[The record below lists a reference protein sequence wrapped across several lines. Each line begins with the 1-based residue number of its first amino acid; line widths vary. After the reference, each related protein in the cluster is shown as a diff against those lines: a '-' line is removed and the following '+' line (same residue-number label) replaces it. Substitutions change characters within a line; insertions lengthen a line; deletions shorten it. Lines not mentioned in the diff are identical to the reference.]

1 MQKQFHQKCVVALLA
16 MAFTGISYAEDMK
29 KTDMQKVTGLKM
41 PESVVQAKDGTIYI
55 SEINGF
61 DKDGDGQISKLD
73 ANGKL
78 TVFASGLDD
87 PKGLAIVGDK
97 LYVADKT
104 RIVEISPDGKW
115 KEFVSAAAFASKP
128 KFLNDLAADKEGN
141 LYVSDSGDLKS
152 GGQIYKISKDGSA
165 KLIADSK
172 NKDVLAPNGLL
183 ADGKNQLLEVDFE
196 SGILYRINLSN
207 GKLTKLAEGFGGAD
221 GLVKTPSGKIFI
233 SDWKTGKVYKVAN
246 GKAVLI
252 KEGYQSAADI
262 ALTNDGKTIMV
273 PDMKAG
279 ELDFIPAK

>member
-1 MQKQFHQKCVVALLA
+1 MQKKLNKKIIATMLM
-16 MAFTGISYAEDMK
+16 MAFAGMAQAKDL
-29 KTDMQKVTGLKM
+29 QKVTGLKM

-73 ANGKL
+73 KDGKL
-78 TVFASGLDD
+78 TVFATGMDD
-87 PKGLAIVGDK
+87 PKGLAIIGDK

-104 RIVEISPDGKW
+104 RILEVDKDGKW
-115 KEFVSAAAFASKP
+115 KVYTAATAFESKP
-128 KFLNDLAADKEGN
+128 KFLNDLEADKAGN

-152 GGQIYKISKDGSA
+152 GGQIYKIA
-165 KLIADSK
+165 KGGAPTLVVDSK
-172 NKDVLAPNGLL
+172 NKEVLAPNGLFSESP
-183 ADGKNQLLEVDFE
+183 KQLLEIDFE
-196 SGILYRINLSN
+196 SGILYRINLAT
-207 GKLTKLAEGFGGAD
+207 GKLTKVAEGFGGGD
-221 GLVKTPSGKIFI
+221 GLVKTKTGKIFI
-233 SDWKTGKVYKVAN
+233 SDWKTGKVYKAVK

-262 ALTNDGKTIMV
+262 ALTNDGKTLMV

>member
-1 MQKQFHQKCVVALLA
+1 MQKKIHKKLVLALLT
-16 MAFTGISYAEDMK
+16 MAFAGLSHADDIKKSDMK
-29 KTDMQKVTGLKM
+29 KVTGLKM

-73 ANGKL
+73 ADGKL
-78 TVFASGLDD
+78 TVFATGLDD

-104 RIVEISPDGKW
+104 RIVEIGKDGKW

-152 GGQIYKISKDGSA
+152 GGQVYKISKDGSA
-165 KLIADSK
+165 KLVVDSK

-183 ADGKNQLLEVDFE
+183 ADGRNQLLEVDFE
-196 SGILYRINLSN
+196 SGILYRINLTN

-233 SDWKTGKVYKVAN
+233 SDWKTGKVYKVS
-246 GKAVLI
+246 GSKAVLI

>member
-1 MQKQFHQKCVVALLA
+1 MQKTLNKKVIATLLM
-16 MAFTGISYAEDMK
+16 MAFTGLAQAKDL
-29 KTDMQKVTGLKM
+29 QKVTGLKM

-73 ANGKL
+73 KDGKL
-78 TVFASGLDD
+78 TVFATGLDD
-87 PKGLAIVGDK
+87 PKGLAIIGDK

-104 RIVEISPDGKW
+104 RIVEVDKDGKW
-115 KEFVSAAAFASKP
+115 KVYTAATAFESKP
-128 KFLNDLAADKEGN
+128 KFLNDLEADKAGN

-152 GGQIYKISKDGSA
+152 GGQIYKIA
-165 KLIADSK
+165 KGGAPTLIVDSK

-183 ADGKNQLLEVDFE
+183 SESPKQLLEIDFE
-196 SGILYRINLSN
+196 SGILYRINLTN
-207 GKLTKLAEGFGGAD
+207 GKLTKVAEGFGGGD
-221 GLVKTPSGKIFI
+221 GLVKTKSGKIFI
-233 SDWKTGKVYKVAN
+233 SDWKTGKVYKAVN
-246 GKAVLI
+246 GKAVLV

>member
-1 MQKQFHQKCVVALLA
+1 MQEKSPQKLYMKTTAALLA
-16 MAFTGISYAEDMK
+16 LAFAGAAYAK
-29 KTDMQKVTGLKM
+29 DMQKVTGLKM

-73 ANGKL
+73 KDGKL
-78 TVFASGLDD
+78 TVFATGMDD
-87 PKGLAIVGDK
+87 PKGLAIIGEK

-104 RIVEISPDGKW
+104 RILEVDKDGKW
-115 KEFVSAAAFASKP
+115 KEFTSAAAFTSKP
-128 KFLNDLAADKEGN
+128 KFLNDLEADKAGN

-152 GGQIYKISKDGSA
+152 GGQIYKISKDGST
-165 KLIADSK
+165 KLIVDSK
-172 NKDVLAPNGLL
+172 NPDVKAPNGLL
-183 ADGKNQLLEVDFE
+183 SDGNNLLEVDFE
-196 SGILYRINLSN
+196 TGTLYRVNLAT
-207 GKLTKLAEGFGGAD
+207 GKLTKLADGFGGAD
-221 GLVKTPSGKIFI
+221 GLVRTKTGKIFI
-233 SDWKTGKVYKVAN
+233 SDWKTGKVYKAVN

-262 ALTNDGKTIMV
+262 ALTNDGKTLMV